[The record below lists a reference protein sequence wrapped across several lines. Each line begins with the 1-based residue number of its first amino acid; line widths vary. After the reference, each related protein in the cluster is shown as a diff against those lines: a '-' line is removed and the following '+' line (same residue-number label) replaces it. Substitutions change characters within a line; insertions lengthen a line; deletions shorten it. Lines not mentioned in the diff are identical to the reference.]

1 MHNDVSTTK
10 EYGINIKDWRKP
22 YVNEDEPFLLEENL
36 PSKDPFDI
44 FDVWFKHIASKKDAS
59 FEEVNAACLSTVC
72 NNRPSSRMILMK
84 EYDREGF
91 SFYTNLESKKARDIK
106 ANPQACLLFYWPRV
120 DRQEYDREGFSFY
133 TNLESKKARDIK
145 ANPQACLLFYWP
157 RVDRQ
162 VRIEGKMELLP
173 AEMAEAYWNSRPV
186 KSRIGS
192 KLSAQS
198 SVIPNRQFLI
208 DKRNELI
215 RLAEEKG
222 DEAITRPDWWGGY
235 RLRPDYFEFWQGQSD
250 RIHDRI
256 VFERTTSGW
265 AMKRLSP

>member
-106 ANPQACLLFYWPRV
+106 ASPQACLLFYWPRV
-120 DRQEYDREGFSFY
+120 DRQ
-133 TNLESKKARDIK
+133 
-145 ANPQACLLFYWP
+145 
-157 RVDRQ
+157 
-162 VRIEGKMELLP
+162 LLP